1 MSSRQCWIS
10 AASSLADEWP
20 PEPWGLRCPGCFD
33 PPTLLKLNLL
43 RLKELQGGLFVS
55 VRTKSAD
62 QMKPRFLILLV
73 LLTAVVASTAWR
85 LQHPHQAAP
94 ASARSISARPAP
106 DFQLLDQNNRPVRLQ
121 GYVSRHRILIAFFDP
136 RTGPD
141 GDPVLQKLREFY
153 PTLKRAGFV
162 VLAISTPLAPDI
174 KPQILS
180 YPFPVL
186 RDTNA
191 GTPESCCN
199 RWGVSGNLS
208 DQGSPI
214 TITPALFLIEQN
226 GLTSWKGEAPEPIA
240 DSMAFILGIVRGE

>member
-1 MSSRQCWIS
+1 
-10 AASSLADEWP
+10 
-20 PEPWGLRCPGCFD
+20 
-33 PPTLLKLNLL
+33 
-43 RLKELQGGLFVS
+43 
-55 VRTKSAD
+55 
-62 QMKPRFLILLV
+62 MKPRFLILLV
-73 LLTAVVASTAWR
+73 LLSAVVASTAWR

-94 ASARSISARPAP
+94 GSARSISARPAP

-121 GYVSRHRILIAFFDP
+121 GYVSRHRILVAFFDP
-136 RTGPD
+136 RSGPD
-141 GDPVLQKLREFY
+141 RDPVLQKLREFY

-199 RWGVSGNLS
+199 RWGVS
-208 DQGSPI
+208 DTPTEPGSPI
-214 TITPALFLIEQN
+214 KITPALFLIEQN
-226 GLTSWKGEAPEPIA
+226 GLTSWKGKAPEPIA
-240 DSMAFILGIVRGE
+240 DSMEFILGIVRGE